1 MCVTVID
8 FMVFAFQEKCC
19 QNELKMHPNSPTNGA
34 KSQAGPSQ
42 NALLEPSGAFMAEV
56 KK

>member
-8 FMVFAFQEKCC
+8 FMVFAFQEKGC